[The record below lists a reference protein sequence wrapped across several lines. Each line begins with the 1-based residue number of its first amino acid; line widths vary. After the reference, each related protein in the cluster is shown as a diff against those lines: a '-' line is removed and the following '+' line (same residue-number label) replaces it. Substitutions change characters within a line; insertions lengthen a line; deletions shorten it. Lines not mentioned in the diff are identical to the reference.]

1 MASELRVN
9 TLKDASGNN
18 SVAMS
23 YVADGTAKVRSTSEA
38 DSSIVESFG
47 VSSITDTATGIDTIN
62 YSSNFSAAKAQ
73 QPMAFTVPGTDVAER
88 PRGSTATTGSMII
101 VNEEVDTSTDRDPDE
116 LFFTAHGDLA

>member
-18 SVAMS
+18 SVALS
-23 YVADGTAKVRSTSEA
+23 YVAEGTVKVRSTSEA

-47 VSSITDTATGIDTIN
+47 VSSISDTATGIDTIN

-73 QPMAFTVPGTDVAER
+73 QPVAFTVPGTDVAER